1 MLPPITHAVLFY
13 QTHGYISLPV
23 EKVFFLFWSEI
34 MSAEAYSGP
43 SYTSKVEQLIKL
55 VHGFQ
60 ATTFFPQI
68 APYYVLQGSECAY
81 VPS

>member
-1 MLPPITHAVLFY
+1 
-13 QTHGYISLPV
+13 
-23 EKVFFLFWSEI
+23 